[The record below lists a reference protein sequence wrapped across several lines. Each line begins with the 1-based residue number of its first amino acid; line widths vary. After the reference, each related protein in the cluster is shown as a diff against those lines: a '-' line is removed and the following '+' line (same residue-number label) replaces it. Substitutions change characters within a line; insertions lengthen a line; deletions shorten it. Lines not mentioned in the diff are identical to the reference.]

1 MVAFVGS
8 PWSENPEKNI
18 EAGQR
23 EAGVLKCSAL
33 PKPTDSSDRNNK
45 QEYLTGSVA
54 PIFPFKEVQMI
65 KGRIELFSN
74 DSNKLSCFS
83 AFFGITALY

>member
-1 MVAFVGS
+1 MWVGLALGGFAFVGS

-33 PKPTDSSDRNNK
+33 LDQPIVQIAITNK
-45 QEYLTGSVA
+45 N
-54 PIFPFKEVQMI
+54 I
-65 KGRIELFSN
+65 
-74 DSNKLSCFS
+74 
-83 AFFGITALY
+83 